1 MGKRGPLPRRTQIQQ
16 RRDKMCLVG
25 REAER
30 EERGFPK
37 LPSGKVVGKNLCFWS
52 HHLVAV

>member
-1 MGKRGPLPRRTQIQQ
+1 MGKRGSLPRRTQIQQ

-37 LPSGKVVGKNLCFWS
+37 LPSGKVVGRNLCFWS